1 MSDPS
6 HVLTPHVR
14 RGDRSE
20 RAHDPLDALV
30 NALCTLGP
38 RPHGSAAHA
47 RSRSLLAAAL
57 LDAGAVP
64 YVGDD
69 LAVDHPSDRV
79 NLLAVVPGRQRHC
92 RPLLLA
98 THYDGPAESP
108 GAGDNAAAVAALVT
122 LVTPLAARALER
134 DVIVALIDGG
144 DPSARPRSAPGRRR
158 TNVDDDVHG
167 LALFLREQRRH
178 DLKAAVLI
186 DRLGHRMDAEGPPH
200 LLVVGAESEARL
212 PGVLTSLHGSL
223 HGSMPTYAALTRSE
237 VSDAHAA
244 DVLRA
249 YGVPYLW
256 LSGGRL
262 PWHRGPGDTP
272 DRLHRPSLDATTA
285 LLVALTER
293 LSQTR
298 LPGPM
303 GEHDL
308 SDLRR
313 DGWGGWSS
321 RPDGHPSPADLRAA
335 SRRMGWA

>member
-20 RAHDPLDALV
+20 RARDPLEALV
-30 NALCTLGP
+30 HALCALGP

-57 LDAGAVP
+57 LDAGALP

-69 LAVDHPSDRV
+69 VAVDHPSERV

-98 THYDGPAESP
+98 THYDGSAESP

-134 DVIVALIDGG
+134 DVVVALVDGG

-158 TNVDDDVHG
+158 ASADDDVHG
-167 LALFLREQRRH
+167 LAIFLREQRRH

-186 DRLGHRMDAEGPPH
+186 DRVGHRVEAEGPPH

-212 PGVLTSLHGSL
+212 PGVLTSLHGS
-223 HGSMPTYAALTRSE
+223 MPTYAALTRRE
-237 VSDAHAA
+237 VGDAHAA
-244 DVLRA
+244 DALRA

-293 LSQTR
+293 LSHTR
-298 LPGPM
+298 LPGPI

-308 SDLRR
+308 SGLRR
-313 DGWGGWSS
+313 DGWGLGSP
-321 RPDGHPSPADLRAA
+321 RADGRPSPADLRAA
-335 SRRMGWA
+335 ARRMGWA